1 MSMLM
6 LSFMLVNE
14 PFDSGEQN
22 LLELLNEISI
32 YIAFLLCISYT
43 ELINTVDNSTAT
55 KVRMV
60 FAK

>member
-1 MSMLM
+1 MLM